1 MALMFE
7 WDPIKARTNLQK
19 HGVSFSE
26 AASAFMDQLSV
37 TIPNPAHSDDEE
49 RFLLLG
55 LSDAERL
62 LIVVHTI
69 RGETIRIIS
78 ARTANRRERSQ
89 YEQEQA

>member
-1 MALMFE
+1 MNLMFE
-7 WDPIKARTNLQK
+7 WNPIKARTNLQK

>member
-1 MALMFE
+1 MPLTFE

-26 AASAFMDQLSV
+26 AVSAFMDQLSV
-37 TIPNPAHSDDEE
+37 TVPDPDHSDDEE

-55 LSDAERL
+55 LSDTERL
-62 LIVVHTI
+62 LIVVHTF

-78 ARTANRRERSQ
+78 ARAANRRERRQ

>member
-37 TIPNPAHSDDEE
+37 TIPNPTHSDDEE

-55 LSDAERL
+55 LSDVERL